1 MILFSFVHSHSF
13 SLNLSQSFIWSNE
26 FRAKNKQ
33 SYNPAPMQCGWSVLF
48 QKWKWRLGDSFSLTS
63 FIHFSHVFICLFI
76 CIFGLAI
83 ILVEVALELLFWN
96 LTGFFQSNKFL
107 CMVFN
112 SNDLPKS
119 NISDTICG
127 SFFLMLLNISLVFGD
142 GYWELK
148 CIVELPFTN

>member
-1 MILFSFVHSHSF
+1 MILFSFVHSHSV
-13 SLNLSQSFIWSNE
+13 SLNLSHSFMWSNE

-48 QKWKWRLGDSFSLTS
+48 QKWKWRLEDSFSLTS

-76 CIFGLAI
+76 CIFGLVI

-112 SNDLPKS
+112 YKRYDMRFIFPYAFKH
-119 NISDTICG
+119 IT
-127 SFFLMLLNISLVFGD
+127 SFWRRILRIKMYSWITV
-142 GYWELK
+142 Y
-148 CIVELPFTN
+148 